1 MEKFNEEAI
10 MPELNTSDHQHMMQL
25 AEQLGAAKQK
35 KKELEDQVKTAN
47 AEIDRLDRELS
58 DTMAIMD
65 CPNFSHAGYTFYL
78 SSRLFASPQS
88 GKKEEL
94 FTALRENGYGS
105 IVTETVNANTLS
117 SFVKE
122 RMEENDGDI
131 PEWLTEVISTHEKIS
146 VGVRKK

>member
-1 MEKFNEEAI
+1 MENFNEDAM
-10 MPELNTSDHQHMMQL
+10 MPELNTSAHQHMMQL
-25 AEQLGAAKQK
+25 AEQLSAAKQK
-35 KKELEDQVKTAN
+35 KKELKDQVKTAN

-58 DTMAIMD
+58 DAMATMD

-122 RMEENDGDI
+122 RMEENEGDI

>member
-25 AEQLGAAKQK
+25 AEQLSDAKQK
-35 KKELEDQVKTAN
+35 KKELEEQVKTAN

-58 DTMAIMD
+58 DTMATMD

-122 RMEENDGDI
+122 RMEENEGDI

>member
-25 AEQLGAAKQK
+25 AEQLSDAKQK
-35 KKELEDQVKTAN
+35 KKELEEQVKTAN

-58 DTMAIMD
+58 DTMATMD

-88 GKKEEL
+88 GKKEAL

-131 PEWLTEVISTHEKIS
+131 PKWLTEVISTHEKIS

>member
-1 MEKFNEEAI
+1 MEKFNEEAM
-10 MPELNTSDHQHMMQL
+10 MPELNTSDHQHMMHL
-25 AEQLGAAKQK
+25 AEQLSDAKQK
-35 KKELEDQVKTAN
+35 KKELEEQVKTAN
-47 AEIDRLDRELS
+47 AEIDRLDKELS
-58 DTMAIMD
+58 DTMATMD

-122 RMEENDGDI
+122 RMEENEGDI
-131 PEWLTEVISTHEKIS
+131 PEWLTEVISTHEKIF

>member
-1 MEKFNEEAI
+1 MEKFNEEAM

-25 AEQLGAAKQK
+25 AEQLSAAKQK
-35 KKELEDQVKTAN
+35 KKELEEQVKTAN

-58 DTMAIMD
+58 DTMATMD

-94 FTALRENGYGS
+94 FTTLRENGYGS
-105 IVTETVNANTLS
+105 IVAETVNANTLS

-122 RMEENDGDI
+122 RMDENEGDI
-131 PEWLTEVISTHEKIS
+131 PEWLTGVISTHEKIS